1 MTALPL
7 HTGTGL
13 TLQGHRVLIIE
24 DEPLIA
30 LDLQEAL
37 IQVGAEV
44 IGVAATA
51 EEALAAVASP
61 SLTAAIVDLRL
72 NGQSVREAVQ
82 ALTDRN
88 LPFIFYSGLEA
99 TPTARSWPK
108 VPLLL
113 KPLPP
118 EEVAN
123 NLARVASAHPKAT
136 TSS

>member
-1 MTALPL
+1 MT
-7 HTGTGL
+7 HIGTGL

-24 DEPLIA
+24 DELLIA
-30 LDLQEAL
+30 LDLQAAL
-37 IQVGAEV
+37 IQIGAEV

-51 EEALAAVASP
+51 DEALAAVASP

-72 NGQSVREAVQ
+72 NGQSVRDAVQ
-82 ALTDRN
+82 TLTDRN
-88 LPFIFYSGLEA
+88 LPFIFYSGLEG

-118 EEVAN
+118 EEVAST
-123 NLARVASAHPKAT
+123 LARVASAHPSST

>member
-1 MTALPL
+1 MA
-7 HTGTGL
+7 HTGTGP

-24 DEPLIA
+24 DELLIA

-37 IQVGAEV
+37 SQIGAEV
-44 IGVAATA
+44 SGIATTV
-51 EEALAAVASP
+51 EEALVAVASP

-72 NGQSVREAVQ
+72 SGQSVRDAVQ
-82 ALTDRN
+82 ALADRN
-88 LPFIFYSGLEA
+88 LPFVFYTGLEA

-118 EEVAN
+118 EEVAST
-123 NLARVASAHPKAT
+123 LARVASVHPKAT

>member
-1 MTALPL
+1 MTAPPL
-7 HTGTGL
+7 NIGTGL
-13 TLQGHRVLIIE
+13 ILQGHRVLIIE
-24 DEPLIA
+24 DELLIA
-30 LDLQEAL
+30 LDLQAAL
-37 IQVGAEV
+37 IQIGAEV

-72 NGQSVREAVQ
+72 NGQSVRNAVQ
-82 ALTDRN
+82 TLTDRN
-88 LPFIFYSGLEA
+88 LPFILYSGLEG

-118 EEVAN
+118 EEVAST
-123 NLARVASAHPKAT
+123 LARVASVHP
-136 TSS
+136 SSTMSS

>member
-1 MTALPL
+1 MTAPPL
-7 HTGTGL
+7 HTRTGL
-13 TLQGHRVLIIE
+13 TLHGHRVLIIE
-24 DEPLIA
+24 DELLIA
-30 LDLQEAL
+30 LDLQGAL
-37 IQVGAEV
+37 VQIGAEV
-44 IGVAATA
+44 IGVAATVG
-51 EEALAAVASP
+51 EALVAVASP
-61 SLTAAIVDLRL
+61 NLTAAIVDLRL

-123 NLARVASAHPKAT
+123 TLARVASAHPKAT